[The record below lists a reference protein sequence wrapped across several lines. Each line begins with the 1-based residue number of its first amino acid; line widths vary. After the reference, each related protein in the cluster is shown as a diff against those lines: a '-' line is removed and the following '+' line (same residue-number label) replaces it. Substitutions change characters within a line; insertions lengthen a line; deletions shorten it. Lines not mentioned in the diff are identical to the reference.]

1 MNRADETF
9 QVSEMISRYVL
20 GSMTESEKEELNG
33 WLDKSPRNKL
43 LFEELVCQE
52 VASGKILAYG
62 RVEWEDALKELLEQ
76 KKKLRLAGR
85 KGELSVWEVVRPCCY
100 LPVWAFGFI
109 IFRREMPRSGK
120 DRNTR
125 RFRNYWQESRGQR
138 CN

>member
-1 MNRADETF
+1 MKLFRCQKLF
-9 QVSEMISRYVL
+9 PGMCW
-20 GSMTESEKEELNG
+20 GSMTESEKRRTDG

-43 LFEELVCQE
+43 LFEELVRQE

-62 RVEWEDALKELLEQ
+62 RVEWEGALKELLEQ